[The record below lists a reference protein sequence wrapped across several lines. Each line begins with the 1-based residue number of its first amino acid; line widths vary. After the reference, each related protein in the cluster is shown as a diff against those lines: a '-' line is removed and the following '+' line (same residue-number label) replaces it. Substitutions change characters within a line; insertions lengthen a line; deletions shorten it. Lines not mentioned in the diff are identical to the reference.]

1 LHHHYL
7 LRASEVC
14 CLWRRLVNHSNFLGH
29 FRERHNGIPPLI
41 GVYHNN
47 CFPSTTRF
55 TLTGADCSAT
65 SIFQCRESWRILDCR
80 HGRVLFLD
88 DVELPAL
95 IVWDPMTARSDRITM
110 PSDLTVYDYD
120 KLSGAVVCTASADA
134 NGHHMDCRSSP
145 FLVVLLTGRAPTAV
159 VSVYSSVAGEW
170 SMVVAYHGLPTW
182 ADVCPR
188 RPCVVIG
195 NTVYQLLLASY
206 TLCFNLETRSFSVI
220 SHPPETKWMDI
231 QIMKLDGTTLGLV
244 VADNASFSLY
254 FWEREDESGD
264 WVLRRTVKLDTLQP
278 MSTVVAAP
286 LATGNNLRSIKLLG
300 ACEFGNVIFL
310 GTRSDRFLFYLD
322 SMQLKEISF
331 GRTVSLDTLSPY
343 ESFYAPR

>member
-1 LHHHYL
+1 
-7 LRASEVC
+7 
-14 CLWRRLVNHSNFLGH
+14 
-29 FRERHNGIPPLI
+29 
-41 GVYHNN
+41 
-47 CFPSTTRF
+47 
-55 TLTGADCSAT
+55 
-65 SIFQCRESWRILDCR
+65 
-80 HGRVLFLD
+80 
-88 DVELPAL
+88 
-95 IVWDPMTARSDRITM
+95 
-110 PSDLTVYDYD
+110 
-120 KLSGAVVCTASADA
+120 
-134 NGHHMDCRSSP
+134 
-145 FLVVLLTGRAPTAV
+145 
-159 VSVYSSVAGEW
+159 
-170 SMVVAYHGLPTW
+170 
-182 ADVCPR
+182 
-188 RPCVVIG
+188 
-195 NTVYQLLLASY
+195 VYQLLLASY

-286 LATGNNLRSIKLLG
+286 LATDNNLRSIKLLG